1 MTIISNI
8 TSRGME
14 RLKATY
20 QYVLLGIVAAV
31 IGVFIGLPLA
41 TAISGATYWMIVIAE
56 FAVLFWFMFRPSIVS
71 YLIFTALTGLT
82 LVPVLAGLLS
92 AGAGYVILNALL
104 GTGVI
109 VLGLTHYATT
119 TDKNYLGMGNILMY
133 ILIGVIVI
141 SLINIFIIGSSIL
154 SLGISIGTMVL
165 FSFFIIYDT
174 QQVIKTDIDPL
185 QAAMNLYLDIL
196 NMFVSLLNIFMSFGD
211 D

>member
-20 QYVLLGIVAAV
+20 KYVLLGIVTAIV
-31 IGVFIGLPLA
+31 GVFIGLPLA
-41 TAISGATYWMIVIAE
+41 GAISGATYWGLIIAE
-56 FAVLFWFMFRPSIVS
+56 FAVLFWFMFRPSMVN

-104 GTGVI
+104 GTAVM

-119 TDKNYLGMGNILMY
+119 TDKNYLGMGHILMY

-141 SLINIFIIGSSIL
+141 SLINIFFIGSSIL

-174 QQVIKTDIDPL
+174 QQVIKSNIYPL

-196 NMFVSLLNIFMSFGD
+196 NMFLALLNIFSFSD